1 MAPPTNKKMIIK
13 GQLEKNFLIV
23 GQYSLLL
30 EDFCCIAK
38 AAEGDG
44 GVGGT
49 FDVTWN
55 ELDKNKF

>member
-23 GQYSLLL
+23 GQYSLPL

-49 FDVTWN
+49 FDVT
-55 ELDKNKF
+55 

>member
-49 FDVTWN
+49 FDVT
-55 ELDKNKF
+55 